1 MPLIR
6 AASRI
11 ETPDDASSALA
22 AVRSA
27 ARAGDAPKLAE
38 ILAADPDALGREAAL
53 TSLARLGGAASIAA
67 LVKLIGAEDVSLRN
81 AVIETLSCLGEP
93 VIAALE
99 PVLSDAD
106 PNLRIYALGV
116 LENID
121 APAAAALA
129 LRVALG
135 DPHVNVCAAA
145 ADVLANCGTPEMAAA
160 LQTVPARFPE
170 HAFLRFVVRA
180 ALQKRGQAVDGVT
193 G

>member
-6 AASRI
+6 AASSL
-11 ETPDDASSALA
+11 ETLDDAPPASST
-22 AVRSA
+22 VREA
-27 ARAGDAPKLAE
+27 ARAGDAAKLAE
-38 ILAADPDALGREAAL
+38 ILAGAPDALGREAAL
-53 TSLARLGGAASIAA
+53 TSLARLGGEASIAA
-67 LVKLIGAEDVSLRN
+67 LVKLIGADDVSLRN
-81 AVIETLSCLGEP
+81 AVIETLSCLGES
-93 VIAALE
+93 VISALQ

-106 PNLRIYALGV
+106 PNLRIYALVV

-121 APAAAALA
+121 SSLAADLA

-145 ADVLANCGTPEMAAA
+145 IEALANSGTPEMAAA

-170 HAFLRFVVRA
+170 HPFLRYAVRA
-180 ALQKRGQAVDGVT
+180 ALQKMGRAADGAI

>member
-6 AASRI
+6 AASRA
-11 ETPDDASSALA
+11 ETSDDAPSALT
-22 AVRSA
+22 AVREA

-38 ILAADPDALGREAAL
+38 ILAGGHGLAREAAL
-53 TSLARLGGAASIAA
+53 TSLARLGGEASIAA
-67 LVKLIGAEDVSLRN
+67 LIEFIGAEDVSLRN
-81 AVIETLSCLGEP
+81 AVIETLSSLGAP
-93 VIAALE
+93 AIAFIE

-121 APAAAALA
+121 DPRAAALA

-145 ADVLANCGTPEMAAA
+145 ADVLARRGTLEMTAA
-160 LQTVPARFPE
+160 LQTVPPRFPG
-170 HAFLRFVVRA
+170 HPFIRFAVRA
-180 ALQKRGQAVDGVT
+180 ALQKMGQAADGAL